1 MQNKQVGARDTAFI
15 LTLGRPMH
23 RVRPEANLHV
33 EPPLPGKI
41 SWSRRPLVYTLIAPP
56 QYVKR
61 SYRALNRTYKI

>member
-1 MQNKQVGARDTAFI
+1 LQNKQVGARDTAFI
-15 LTLGRPMH
+15 LTLGRPKH

-41 SWSRRPLVYTLIAPP
+41 SWSRRRLVYILIAPP

-61 SYRALNRTYKI
+61 SYPAGNRTYKI